1 MTSPEESKSLVRRWM
16 AEVWN
21 KGNLTVADELFAPT
35 YMHRTPT
42 TTFPNLEV
50 FKQMISDFRAA
61 VPDVQVTIQDLL
73 TDGDKIITRWV
84 LTGTHRGE
92 LFGIAPTNKPISLS
106 GITIQRVENGKITE
120 SWAEFNAGGLRQY
133 LSAGS

>member
-21 KGNLTVADELFAPT
+21 KGNLAVADEIFAST
-35 YMHRTPT
+35 YLHRTPT
-42 TTFPNLEV
+42 TTLPNLAA
-50 FKQMISDFRAA
+50 FTQMINDFRAG

-73 TDGDKIITRWV
+73 TDGDKIITRWI

-92 LFGIAPTNKPISLS
+92 LLGIAPTNKPVTLS
-106 GITIQRVENGKITE
+106 GITIQRIENGRISE

-133 LSAGS
+133 LQTP

>member
-1 MTSPEESKSLVRRWM
+1 MTSPEENKSLVRRWM

-21 KGNLTVADELFAPT
+21 KGNLAVADELFAPT
-35 YMHRTPT
+35 YIHRTPT
-42 TTFPNLEV
+42 TTLPDLAA
-50 FKQMISDFRAA
+50 FKQMISDFRAG

-84 LTGTHRGE
+84 LTGTHQGE
-92 LFGIAPTNKPISLS
+92 LLGIAPTNKSITLS
-106 GITIQRVENGKITE
+106 GITIQRVENGRIAE

-133 LSAGS
+133 LQASA